1 MEKSVWEMDEEG
13 ENLPPTLEASLCLGL
28 AGTLELICLVF
39 TPQAEEKGRQV
50 RLSMCVKQQIEREE
64 GHMKAEEPAEFE
76 KAFRD
81 DKPVTPSVHNL
92 MGFFHLSFYQL
103 KQQAIVT
110 CNQVENVKL
119 KALLM
124 I

>member
-1 MEKSVWEMDEEG
+1 MGKSVWEMDEEG
-13 ENLPPTLEASLCLGL
+13 ENLPPTLEASLCGGLGKTL
-28 AGTLELICLVF
+28 ALICLVS

-50 RLSMCVKQQIEREE
+50 RLSMCVKQQIEQEE

-92 MGFFHLSFYQL
+92 MDFFHLSFYQL
-103 KQQAIVT
+103 KRQAMVK
-110 CNQVENVKL
+110 CNKV
-119 KALLM
+119 
-124 I
+124 